1 MRLRG
6 FDNIGHTF
14 RLPEAHVMAE
24 SAAAVAAAWQ
34 TYRGR
39 TVTGA
44 VMTFAGQFGD
54 GRARSLGSDAGRAT
68 RAEDVARRSQGT
80 ASSAR
85 GRSQGTRDDHRE
97 HATAVET
104 GTRDDRFAR
113 VYRFE
118 CASSP
123 ARGAVRVQNCGRIPL
138 RSNDDGARDED
149 NRARVRLTFA
159 PVWHDPERGRG
170 GELPGGQD
178 EKPRFS
184 NPQDLFWF

>member
-85 GRSQGTRDDHRE
+85 GRSQGTRDCGTRRSQ
-97 HATAVET
+97 
-104 GTRDDRFAR
+104 GTRDSGGDGNTRRPVRARISIRVCKFAR
-113 VYRFE
+113 
-118 CASSP
+118 
-123 ARGAVRVQNCGRIPL
+123 ARC
-138 RSNDDGARDED
+138 GARAKLWA
-149 NRARVRLTFA
+149 NPT
-159 PVWHDPERGRG
+159 PIERRWR
-170 GELPGGQD
+170 P
-178 EKPRFS
+178 
-184 NPQDLFWF
+184 